1 VLNHASKG
9 GLITIFTLAQLFL
22 NMGPNCTTFLM
33 PVELFPTRVRG
44 TAHGIAAA
52 SGKLGAVVT
61 AFSFG
66 SLTDAIGLP
75 AVLGILSGVMVLT
88 ALCTLLIPE
97 TKGCT
102 LDEIEKDMLYGV
114 KLGIDSGL
122 SSTNTSPALEGKTNV
137 LTKGG
142 NNKEVEVV

>member
-1 VLNHASKG
+1 
-9 GLITIFTLAQLFL
+9 
-22 NMGPNCTTFLM
+22 M
-33 PVELFPTRVRG
+33 PVEVFPTRVRG

-97 TKGCT
+97 TKGRT
-102 LDEIEKDMLYGV
+102 LDEIEKDVLYGAR
-114 KLGIDSGL
+114 LGTDSDL
-122 SSTNTSPALEGKTNV
+122 SSTTTSPEIEGKSNMV
-137 LTKGG
+137 MKGRED
-142 NNKEVEVV
+142 KDVEVA